1 MHRITFSTTYL
12 VLLHLLPVR
21 AAFTDFFFAG
31 NNGSSSALRKCPGSP
46 FECAPPSVC
55 SFDERTSKH
64 YCCIPG
70 SKDAVCWGPSEGCD
84 GGDRTTPAGNQ
95 RSCGSGIN
103 AFCCLKSSEICTE
116 TLNQVNICWSSLV
129 NPLASLDATTVNDT
143 AQSLASASPSAASY
157 PVKLLDLEKPTS
169 TTTAS
174 SSAIPSTPI
183 SASTASLITITTS
196 TVSSSQTAVS
206 SISQS
211 RSTSSPA
218 ENDNSGI
225 SGGAIGGIVG
235 GVIGGLTL
243 LGFAG
248 FFLWRW
254 RKSSKRN
261 AYEAAN
267 SFDASP
273 VYASPHTVEMNVN
286 RECAEAPASEKYG
299 GVTRPIAE
307 VPADRDAAELP
318 TFEMNNGSRN

>member
-1 MHRITFSTTYL
+1 MHTITFSTTYL
-12 VLLHLLPVR
+12 VFLHLLPVH

-31 NNGSSSALRKCPGSP
+31 NNGSSSALRTCPGSP
-46 FECAPPSVC
+46 FECVPPAIC
-55 SFDERTSKH
+55 SFDERTFKH

-70 SKDAVCWGPSEGCD
+70 SKDAVCWGPSERCD

-129 NPLASLDATTVNDT
+129 NPLASLNASAVNET
-143 AQSLASASPSAASY
+143 AQSLVSASPSAASY

-174 SSAIPSTPI
+174 SSATSSTPI
-183 SASTASLITITTS
+183 SASTASLITVTTS
-196 TVSSSQTAVS
+196 TASSSETAVS
-206 SISQS
+206 SVSQS
-211 RSTSSPA
+211 RSTSAPA
-218 ENDNSGI
+218 ENNSSEI

-235 GVIGGLTL
+235 GVIGSLAL
-243 LGFAG
+243 LGFAS
-248 FFLWRW
+248 FFLWRR
-254 RKSSKRN
+254 RKNGRRN
-261 AYEAAN
+261 PYEAAN

-273 VYASPHTVEMNVN
+273 TYANLHTVEMNAN
-286 RECAEAPASEKYG
+286 REYAEAPVSEKYG
-299 GVTRPIAE
+299 GATRPIAE

-318 TFEMNNGSRN
+318 TSEMHNHRMN